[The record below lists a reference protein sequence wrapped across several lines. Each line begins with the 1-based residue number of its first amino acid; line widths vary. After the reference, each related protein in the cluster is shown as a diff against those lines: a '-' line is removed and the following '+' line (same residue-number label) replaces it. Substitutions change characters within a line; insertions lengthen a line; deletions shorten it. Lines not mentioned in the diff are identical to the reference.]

1 MTRKQ
6 RHDIKRK
13 LDVFNY
19 AKNIGNIADS
29 FSYTTSEEG
38 ILILTGH

>member
-19 AKNIGNIADS
+19 DKNIGNINKACRHYGIS
-29 FSYTTSEEG
+29 KTTYFNW
-38 ILILTGH
+38 L

>member
-6 RHDIKRK
+6 RHDVKRK

-19 AKNIGNIADS
+19 AKNIGNINKA
-29 FSYTTSEEG
+29 
-38 ILILTGH
+38 